1 MPGSFKP
8 QQSVRKEGNV
18 WVCAGNVEMYF
29 KTSGRLLAFTLEN
42 KTELTY
48 RINLPRTPTHSKTFG
63 PWHRAEYFTA
73 QGKAPFRAGPQE
85 GYEIRYRAAFAGQD

>member
-1 MPGSFKP
+1 VPETS
-8 QQSVRKEGNV
+8 RCN
-18 WVCAGNVEMYF
+18 F

-63 PWHRAEYFTA
+63 PCEYITEP
-73 QGKAPFRAGPQE
+73 GKAAFRAGPQE
-85 GYEIRYRAAFAGQD
+85 GYEIRYRAAFPARTRA